1 MSNENI
7 LFNLCSHNG
16 TVVSLFQSPFNKN
29 YLFSLSIDKY
39 LKLWNL
45 SDGTLIK
52 DIFDDCA
59 PTKLIYLSKF
69 SILIIPKWDFSF
81 NVLDIK
87 NFNLNNI
94 ENVNIKEHK
103 SWILNS
109 IELNLSKKY
118 EKTHF
123 LTCNRDYTIKFFNVK
138 ENFKCDLTIEH
149 KNIVNDIK
157 EIEENKIISVS
168 SDLTIKIWNFKD
180 FKIECLLE
188 IYNGIYSIFQIELLK
203 NDLFAVRDESTEL
216 KIYNFKTGELI
227 RNFNTHKTNIICFI
241 VLKDYRIATGSYDH
255 SIKIWH
261 QEKEKELATL
271 KNHDFTVFS
280 LLETKKGN
288 LISGGGDKLIK
299 IWDLKKY
306 TCLKTFSG
314 HLNYVV
320 TLLELNNNNNE
331 NNNKL
336 IASGSYDSKIIIW
349 KLNN

>member
-1 MSNENI
+1 MSNENNI

-45 SDGTLIK
+45 NDGTLIK
-52 DIFDDCA
+52 DVYDDCA
-59 PTKLIYLSKF
+59 PTKLIYLPKF

-81 NVLDIK
+81 NVLNLK
-87 NFNLNNI
+87 NFNLDNI
-94 ENVNIKEHK
+94 ENVNIKDHK

-109 IELNLSKKY
+109 IELNMSKKY

-188 IYNGIYSIFQIELLK
+188 IFNGIYSIFQIELIK

-216 KIYNFKTGELI
+216 KIYNYNGELI

-255 SIKIWH
+255 SIKIWNV
-261 QEKEKELATL
+261 EKEKELATL

-288 LISGGGDKLIK
+288 LISGGGDNLIK
-299 IWDLKKY
+299 IWDLKNY
-306 TCLKTFSG
+306 ICLKTFSG
-314 HLNYVV
+314 HSNYVV
-320 TLLELNNNNNE
+320 TLLELNNN
-331 NNNKL
+331 L
-336 IASGSYDSKIIIW
+336 FASGSYDSKIIIW
-349 KLNN
+349 KINN

>member
-1 MSNENI
+1 MSNENNI

-45 SDGTLIK
+45 NDGTLIK
-52 DIFDDCA
+52 DVYDDCA
-59 PTKLIYLSKF
+59 PTKLIYLPKF

-81 NVLDIK
+81 NVLNLK
-87 NFNLNNI
+87 NFNFDNI
-94 ENVNIKEHK
+94 ENVNIKDHK

-109 IELNLSKKY
+109 IELNMSKKY

-188 IYNGIYSIFQIELLK
+188 IFNGIYSIFQIELIK

-216 KIYNFKTGELI
+216 KIYNYNGELI

-255 SIKIWH
+255 SIKIWNV
-261 QEKEKELATL
+261 EKEKELATL

-288 LISGGGDKLIK
+288 LISGGGDNLIK
-299 IWDLKKY
+299 IWDLKNY
-306 TCLKTFSG
+306 ICLKTFSG
-314 HLNYVV
+314 HSNYVV
-320 TLLELNNNNNE
+320 TLLELNNN
-331 NNNKL
+331 L
-336 IASGSYDSKIIIW
+336 FASGSYDSKIIIW
-349 KLNN
+349 KINN

>member
-1 MSNENI
+1 MSNENNI

-45 SDGTLIK
+45 NDGTLIK
-52 DIFDDCA
+52 DVYDDCA
-59 PTKLIYLSKF
+59 PTKLIYLPKF

-81 NVLDIK
+81 NVLNLKD
-87 NFNLNNI
+87 FNLDNI
-94 ENVNIKEHK
+94 ENVNIKDHK

-109 IELNLSKKY
+109 IELNMSKKY

-188 IYNGIYSIFQIELLK
+188 IFNGIYSIFQIELIK

-216 KIYNFKTGELI
+216 KIYNYNGELI

-255 SIKIWH
+255 SIKIWNV
-261 QEKEKELATL
+261 EKEKELATL

-288 LISGGGDKLIK
+288 LISGGGDNLIK
-299 IWDLKKY
+299 IWDLKNY
-306 TCLKTFSG
+306 ICLKTFSG
-314 HLNYVV
+314 HSNYVV
-320 TLLELNNNNNE
+320 TLLELNNN
-331 NNNKL
+331 L
-336 IASGSYDSKIIIW
+336 FASGSYDSKIIIW
-349 KLNN
+349 KINN

>member
-1 MSNENI
+1 
-7 LFNLCSHNG
+7 
-16 TVVSLFQSPFNKN
+16 
-29 YLFSLSIDKY
+29 LSIDKY

-45 SDGTLIK
+45 NDGTLIK
-52 DIFDDCA
+52 DVYDDCA
-59 PTKLIYLSKF
+59 PTKLIYLPKF

-81 NVLDIK
+81 NVLNLKD
-87 NFNLNNI
+87 FNLDNI
-94 ENVNIKEHK
+94 ENVNIKDHK

-109 IELNLSKKY
+109 IELNMSKKY

-188 IYNGIYSIFQIELLK
+188 IFNGIYSIFQIELIK

-216 KIYNFKTGELI
+216 KIYNYNGELI

-255 SIKIWH
+255 SIKIWNV
-261 QEKEKELATL
+261 EKEKELATL

-288 LISGGGDKLIK
+288 LISGGGDNLIK
-299 IWDLKKY
+299 IWDLKNY
-306 TCLKTFSG
+306 ICLKTFSG
-314 HLNYVV
+314 HSNYVV
-320 TLLELNNNNNE
+320 TLLELNNN
-331 NNNKL
+331 L
-336 IASGSYDSKIIIW
+336 FASGSYDSKIIIW
-349 KLNN
+349 KINN

>member
-1 MSNENI
+1 MSNENNI

-45 SDGTLIK
+45 NDGTLIK
-52 DIFDDCA
+52 DVYDDCA
-59 PTKLIYLSKF
+59 PTKLIYLPKF

-81 NVLDIK
+81 NVLNLK
-87 NFNLNNI
+87 NFNLDNI
-94 ENVNIKEHK
+94 ENVNIKDHK
-103 SWILNS
+103 SWVLNS
-109 IELNLSKKY
+109 IELNMSKKY

-188 IYNGIYSIFQIELLK
+188 IFNGIYSIFQIELIK

-216 KIYNFKTGELI
+216 KIYNYNGELI

-255 SIKIWH
+255 SIKIWNV
-261 QEKEKELATL
+261 EKEKELATL

-288 LISGGGDKLIK
+288 LISGGGDNLIK
-299 IWDLKKY
+299 IWDLKNY
-306 TCLKTFSG
+306 ICLKTFSG
-314 HLNYVV
+314 HSNYVV
-320 TLLELNNNNNE
+320 TLLELNNN
-331 NNNKL
+331 L
-336 IASGSYDSKIIIW
+336 FASGSYDSKIIIW
-349 KLNN
+349 KINN

>member
-1 MSNENI
+1 MSNENNI

-45 SDGTLIK
+45 NDGTLIK
-52 DIFDDCA
+52 DVYDDCA
-59 PTKLIYLSKF
+59 PTKLIYLPKF
-69 SILIIPKWDFSF
+69 SILLIPKWDFSF
-81 NVLDIK
+81 NVLNIK
-87 NFNLNNI
+87 NFNLDNI
-94 ENVNIKEHK
+94 ENVNIKDHK

-109 IELNLSKKY
+109 IELNMSKKY

-188 IYNGIYSIFQIELLK
+188 IFNGIYSIFQIELL
-203 NDLFAVRDESTEL
+203 NNNLFAVRDESTEL
-216 KIYNFKTGELI
+216 KIYNYNGELI

-255 SIKIWH
+255 SIKIWNV
-261 QEKEKELATL
+261 EKEKELATL

-288 LISGGGDKLIK
+288 LISGGGDNLIK
-299 IWDLKKY
+299 IWDLKNY
-306 TCLKTFSG
+306 ICLKTFSG
-314 HLNYVV
+314 HSNYVV
-320 TLLELNNNNNE
+320 TLLELNNN
-331 NNNKL
+331 L

-349 KLNN
+349 KINN

>member
-1 MSNENI
+1 MSNENNI

-45 SDGTLIK
+45 NDGTLIK
-52 DIFDDCA
+52 DVYDDCA
-59 PTKLIYLSKF
+59 PTKLIYLPKF

-81 NVLDIK
+81 NVLNLK
-87 NFNLNNI
+87 NFNLDNI
-94 ENVNIKEHK
+94 ENVNIKDHK

-109 IELNLSKKY
+109 IELNMSKKY

-188 IYNGIYSIFQIELLK
+188 IFNGIYSIFQIELIK

-216 KIYNFKTGELI
+216 KIYNYNGELI

-255 SIKIWH
+255 SIKIWNV
-261 QEKEKELATL
+261 EKEKELATL

-288 LISGGGDKLIK
+288 LISGGGDNLIK
-299 IWDLKKY
+299 IWDLKNY
-306 TCLKTFSG
+306 ICLKTFSG
-314 HLNYVV
+314 HSNYVV
-320 TLLELNNNNNE
+320 TLLELNNN
-331 NNNKL
+331 L
-336 IASGSYDSKIIIW
+336 FASGSYDSKIIIW
-349 KLNN
+349 KNN